1 MSTCFWQ
8 NRMLWR
14 YGRGPITTFTW
25 YQDTQTHERRQ
36 STVGEG
42 MNFDAWT
49 PCGNQNIRKTRST
62 AGRSITMYRDAAFWP
77 KKKIDCVIIHD
88 AIGKPFLSV
97 AYLLIDANVIVK
109 TYTTH
114 TRWQKKA
121 VRANNMQFSNGF
133 CIRIRYRPRQAV
145 NVDCS
150 SKYCKIFFFRYYL
163 LRISNSQ
170 TSLLE
175 KLQPMWGE
183 SDGSTQSIIIFFFR
197 CFCHR
202 ERFLIYDYV
211 CIRWDGVSLC
221 ERRYDTNSKMTTM
234 SWVNSFFFNPF
245 IIIHNS

>member
-42 MNFDAWT
+42 MNFDA
-49 PCGNQNIRKTRST
+49 CGNQNIRKTRST

-183 SDGSTQSIIIFFFR
+183 SDGSTQSIIIFFFSL
-197 CFCHR
+197 
-202 ERFLIYDYV
+202 FLPQRKIFNLWLCMYTLGWRLV
-211 CIRWDGVSLC
+211 VWKKIRYEFQVDNNVVGQQ
-221 ERRYDTNSKMTTM
+221 
-234 SWVNSFFFNPF
+234 FFFQS
-245 IIIHNS
+245 IHYNS